1 MPVMRPPV
9 LPGVS
14 PSLCWQPFVRGTSSV
29 SWSLHARGVA
39 LVAGAAIVWST
50 GGLIVRH
57 VDVDPW
63 TIVFWRGFFAA
74 ATLLVYLA
82 VRDGRHTFALFRD
95 LGPGGLGVAVCF
107 GAASLSFVIALQH
120 TSVATILFLQSA
132 APLVAGVLAW
142 LWLDE
147 RMTWVKVLAM
157 LLALVGV
164 GIAVSDQTEAS
175 GDLLGI
181 ALSIVIMIAF
191 AVATVL
197 VRRFSHIRMTPATCL
212 SALLLVGVG
221 GMLGRPGAVDATEL
235 ALLFLFGACQLGI
248 GFILFTTGARL
259 IPAGEAI
266 LLSLVETILAP
277 IWVWVW
283 PTLHEYPG
291 DYALIG
297 GALVIAAVIWN
308 TVAEMGQTKR
318 IAPPIE

>member
-1 MPVMRPPV
+1 M
-9 LPGVS
+9 
-14 PSLCWQPFVRGTSSV
+14 
-29 SWSLHARGVA
+29 
-39 LVAGAAIVWST
+39 VAGAAIVWST

-57 VDVDPW
+57 VAADAW

-74 ATLLVYLA
+74 LTLLTYLA
-82 VRDGRHTFALFRD
+82 IRDGRNMVALFRG
-95 LGPGGLGVAVCF
+95 LGLGGLGVAVCF
-107 GAASLSFVIALQH
+107 GTASLSFVVALQH

-132 APLVAGVLAW
+132 SPLVAGVLAW
-142 LWLDE
+142 LWLGE
-147 RMTWVKVLAM
+147 RMTVIKALTM
-157 LLALVGV
+157 LLALIGV
-164 GIAVSDQTEAS
+164 GITVSDQEAN
-175 GDLLGI
+175 GDRLGV
-181 ALSIVIMIAF
+181 ALSVIIMIAF
-191 AVATVL
+191 ALATVL

-212 SALLLVGVG
+212 SSLWLVAVG
-221 GMLGRPGAVDATEL
+221 ATLGSPTSVDGTEL

-266 LLSLVETILAP
+266 LLSLLESILAP

-291 DYALIG
+291 DRALIG

-308 TVAEMGQTKR
+308 TMAEMGQAKR

>member
-1 MPVMRPPV
+1 M
-9 LPGVS
+9 LAA
-14 PSLCWQPFVRGTSSV
+14 LVRGSSFV

-39 LVAGAAIVWST
+39 MVAGAAIVWST

-57 VDVDPW
+57 VDADAW
-63 TIVFWRGFFAA
+63 TIVFWRGAFAA
-74 ATLLVYLA
+74 LTLLVYLG
-82 VRDGRHTFALFRD
+82 VRDGRNVFALFRG
-95 LGPGGLGVAVCF
+95 LGLGGLGVAVCF
-107 GAASLSFVIALQH
+107 GTASLSFVIALQH

-142 LWLDE
+142 LWLGE
-147 RMTWVKVLAM
+147 RMTWVKVTAM

-164 GIAVSDQTEAS
+164 GIAVSDQ
-175 GDLLGI
+175 GDADGDFLGI
-181 ALSIVIMIAF
+181 ALSVVIMICF
-191 AVATVL
+191 ALATVL
-197 VRRFSHIRMTPATCL
+197 VRRFSHVRMTPATCL
-212 SALLLVGVG
+212 SALWLVAVG
-221 GMLGRPGAVDATEL
+221 GTMGSPASVDGTDL
-235 ALLFLFGACQLGI
+235 LLLFLFGACQLGI

-266 LLSLVETILAP
+266 LLSLLETVLGP

-308 TVAEMGQTKR
+308 TLAEAGQAKR
-318 IAPPIE
+318 IAPPVE